1 MANKSLINIVATEC
15 QPEVEEKFNSWYDDI
30 HIPMLLKSGLI
41 KEVTWFRRV
50 GDGEDYPKYVVI
62 YEFKDISTFN
72 RYEASQELAAAIEDT
87 KRTWAEGSYESKW
100 RVQYE
105 VVQMWKGSA

>member
-1 MANKSLINIVATEC
+1 METKQVINLRGFDC
-15 QPEVEEKFNSWYDDI
+15 LPEVEEKFTKWYGET
-30 HIPMLLKSGLI
+30 HIPMLLKSGWI

-50 GDGEDYPKYVVI
+50 GDAEDYPKYVVI

-87 KRTWAEGSYESKW
+87 KRTWAVGSYKSKW

-105 VVQMWKGSA
+105 VVQTWKGSA